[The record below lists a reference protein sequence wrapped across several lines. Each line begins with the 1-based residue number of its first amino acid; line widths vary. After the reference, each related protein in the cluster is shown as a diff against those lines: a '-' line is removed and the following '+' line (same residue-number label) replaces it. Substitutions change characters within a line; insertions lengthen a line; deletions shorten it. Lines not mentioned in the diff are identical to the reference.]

1 MPEEAAAA
9 NATGII
15 STSFSST
22 SLREVG
28 ELFTQLFVLLFAI
41 INTSMA
47 KSPLVLALVFMVALY
62 YWVYVLVKILQLQI
76 RSLLIIGS
84 VVFIL
89 ALMNISPTIAW
100 IDFGLLILI
109 FSLMGYKNRK
119 ELYQMIPQRIKNSIE
134 GNNDMSNSTA
144 ELGTTTSLTEEGKLL
159 GKFSGLSL
167 AAMNTSN
174 GKSQVD
180 IDLPIMMTLVFM
192 VALFFMV
199 LVLITMLQIHIKS
212 FLPFMMV
219 IVLLGSVVSVLAL
232 MMISPTIAWIF
243 LCLWILLFALMCYEN
258 RKELYQILI
267 PERIKK
273 VFEG

>member
-1 MPEEAAAA
+1 MKSSFHYKYIAVSNKVLNSSNQRLSERN
-9 NATGII
+9 NAWRSCSCECNRDHFNFILFNKVII
-15 STSFSST
+15 LIIHVVIASIPCVILIQSILY

-144 ELGTTTSLTEEGKLL
+144 ELGTTT
-159 GKFSGLSL
+159 
-167 AAMNTSN
+167 
-174 GKSQVD
+174 
-180 IDLPIMMTLVFM
+180 
-192 VALFFMV
+192 
-199 LVLITMLQIHIKS
+199 
-212 FLPFMMV
+212 
-219 IVLLGSVVSVLAL
+219 
-232 MMISPTIAWIF
+232 
-243 LCLWILLFALMCYEN
+243 
-258 RKELYQILI
+258 R
-267 PERIKK
+267 
-273 VFEG
+273 

>member
-1 MPEEAAAA
+1 
-9 NATGII
+9 
-15 STSFSST
+15 
-22 SLREVG
+22 
-28 ELFTQLFVLLFAI
+28 
-41 INTSMA
+41 MA

-144 ELGTTTSLTEEGKLL
+144 ELGTTT
-159 GKFSGLSL
+159 
-167 AAMNTSN
+167 
-174 GKSQVD
+174 
-180 IDLPIMMTLVFM
+180 
-192 VALFFMV
+192 
-199 LVLITMLQIHIKS
+199 
-212 FLPFMMV
+212 
-219 IVLLGSVVSVLAL
+219 
-232 MMISPTIAWIF
+232 
-243 LCLWILLFALMCYEN
+243 
-258 RKELYQILI
+258 R
-267 PERIKK
+267 
-273 VFEG
+273 

>member
-1 MPEEAAAA
+1 M
-9 NATGII
+9 
-15 STSFSST
+15 
-22 SLREVG
+22 REVG

-144 ELGTTTSLTEEGKLL
+144 ELGTTT
-159 GKFSGLSL
+159 
-167 AAMNTSN
+167 
-174 GKSQVD
+174 
-180 IDLPIMMTLVFM
+180 
-192 VALFFMV
+192 
-199 LVLITMLQIHIKS
+199 
-212 FLPFMMV
+212 
-219 IVLLGSVVSVLAL
+219 
-232 MMISPTIAWIF
+232 
-243 LCLWILLFALMCYEN
+243 
-258 RKELYQILI
+258 R
-267 PERIKK
+267 
-273 VFEG
+273 